1 MNYDAIAGRTFAVDR
16 KGWRQDEVRAF
27 LVEVAGEVV
36 SLAAEN
42 DMLRMEIVRL
52 ETQLSESRDVERRLS
67 SVLQGVNA
75 AADRLAGK
83 AGALPPEPESRVT
96 IQRARAEAEAIV
108 REAERRSERLLQQ
121 ANARLDTLREQMEQL
136 HARRTAL
143 VARFRAVLRAQLD
156 FVTAMEAGEGTGAV
170 RNPLGT
176 ARSTREGVG
185 ADDLAFIIDTLDKE
199 EHGT

>member
-1 MNYDAIAGRTFAVDR
+1 MDYDAIAGKTFPVDR

-27 LVEVAGEVV
+27 LADVAGEVV
-36 SLAAEN
+36 SLVAEN

-52 ETQLSESRDVERRLS
+52 ETQLVESRDVERRLS
-67 SVLQGVNA
+67 TVLQGVNA
-75 AADRLAGK
+75 AADRLAGQ
-83 AGALPPEPESRVT
+83 AGAMPPEPESRV
-96 IQRARAEAEAIV
+96 ILHRARAEAEAIV

-121 ANARLDTLREQMEQL
+121 ANTRLDTLREQIEQL

-176 ARSTREGVG
+176 GRSTREGVG

-199 EHGT
+199 NHGA